1 MGEKTRKNE
10 GFFKSLS
17 RLECKFIQFFRRR
30 LAPNPWL
37 VLEELKK
44 SYDLL
49 KDKYQGNPHFDK
61 FEYYLRTAEETLCRL
76 KVNYVYFWKLTH
88 RAKEELIFLTDKDKF
103 DLLAINIIMQFD
115 TIVDD
120 ENLKTLY
127 LGKDWNIE
135 YINQI
140 ENKTMEKY
148 IKAPGLLVSG
158 LIKFVYEKDNLTP
171 EEEEKIREY
180 FRKALNIIY
189 DYYVDRSLYK
199 LAISYYYVNISTLI
213 SLFAIGTFILV
224 HKGLFKGD
232 TSLYGIILSG
242 IIGALAGNISIYK
255 DRLPR
260 EIFLMAIRG
269 YVLRPFFYHVIGKAI
284 VGVIA
289 AALMYLAAKSG
300 FIISLDTFSLS
311 TQKYII
317 YLLSFSAGFS
327 GTALLSKFVD
337 NVISKITYQLE
348 KTTTAKVREKFS
360 TKKNKPEIPPLTKG
374 IR

>member
-1 MGEKTRKNE
+1 MGKATEKNQ
-10 GFFKSLS
+10 GFLKSLS
-17 RLECKFIQFFRRR
+17 KLECKFIQLFRRR
-30 LAPNPWL
+30 IAPNPWL

-44 SYDLL
+44 TYDLL
-49 KDKYQGNPHFDK
+49 KEKYQGNPHFTK
-61 FEYYLRTAEETLCRL
+61 FEYYLHSAEDNLCRL
-76 KVNYVYFWKLTH
+76 KVNYVYYWKLTH
-88 RAKEELIFLTDKDKF
+88 RAKEELVFLTDKDKF

-120 ENLKTLY
+120 ENLKILY
-127 LGKDWNIE
+127 LGKDWDIE

-158 LIKFVYEKDNLTP
+158 LIKFVYEKDKLTP
-171 EEEEKIREY
+171 EEEEKIKEH

-199 LAISYYYVNISTLI
+199 LAISYYYVNLSTLI
-213 SLFAIGTFILV
+213 SFMAIVMFIIV

-232 TSLYGIILSG
+232 STLYGIILSG

-255 DRLPR
+255 DRLPK

-269 YVLRPFFYHVIGKAI
+269 YILRPFFYHIVGKAI

-300 FIISLDTFSLS
+300 FIVALDTFSLS
-311 TQKYII
+311 TQKYIVYI
-317 YLLSFSAGFS
+317 LAFSAGFS

-348 KTTTAKVREKFS
+348 KTTTAKIRDKFS
-360 TKKNKPEIPPLTKG
+360 HEKKKPAPPLTKG